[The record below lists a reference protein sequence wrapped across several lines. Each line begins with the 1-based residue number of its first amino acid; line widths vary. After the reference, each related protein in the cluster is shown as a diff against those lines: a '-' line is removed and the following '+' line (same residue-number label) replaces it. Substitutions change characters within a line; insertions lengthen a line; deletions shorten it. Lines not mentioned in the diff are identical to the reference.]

1 VIPFLGIAYG
11 LTSAVVWGTGD
22 FLGGLA
28 ARRSAPF
35 QVLTLAAMSSLV
47 VLLPLVGLTGE
58 AFPSA
63 ATIGWSFAAGLSGAV
78 GIVALYRGLSLGSA
92 AVVAPT
98 SAIVSAAVPVLV
110 GTLVEG
116 LPAPTDL
123 AGIAA
128 GLVGIALVSRP
139 PGARSGAD
147 RRGFGLGLAAGV
159 GFGAFFV
166 LFAQVERGGLFAPL
180 AVAKLAALI
189 IGGAALLAGRQVLPH
204 PRSNPIALIAGV
216 LDAGGNLFFL
226 LASRATTLAIASV
239 LSAMYPASTVALS
252 AVVLKESIGRI
263 PFVGVVLC
271 LAGVALISM

>member
-1 VIPFLGIAYG
+1 MIPFLGIAFG
-11 LTSAVVWGTGD
+11 LSSAVVWGTGD

-35 QVLTLAAMSSLV
+35 QVLTLAAISSMV
-47 VLLPLVGLTGE
+47 VLVPLAVMNGE

-98 SAIVSAAVPVLV
+98 SAVVGAAVPVLV
-110 GTLVEG
+110 GSLVES
-116 LPAPTDL
+116 LPAPTAL

-128 GLVGIALVSRP
+128 GLAGITLVSRP
-139 PGARSGAD
+139 PGVRAGVD

-180 AVAKLAALI
+180 AVAKLAAFVV
-189 IGGAALLAGRQVLPH
+189 GGAALLAGRQALPH

-216 LDAGGNLFFL
+216 LDSGGNLFFL
-226 LASRATTLAIASV
+226 LASRTTSLAIASV
-239 LSAMYPASTVALS
+239 LSAMYPASTVLLS
-252 AVVLKESIGRI
+252 AVVLKEAIGRI
-263 PFVGVVLC
+263 QLVGVVLC
-271 LAGVALISM
+271 LAGVALISA

>member
-1 VIPFLGIAYG
+1 MIPFLGIAYG